1 MFGFSIHVIVH
12 LRPGKARC
20 CLRQGIGRVLIS
32 LKFST
37 TRMAVKLRLQRK
49 GRTKA
54 PFYHIVAADARAP
67 RDGRFIEKIGTYN
80 PLTVPATIEINRD
93 RAYYWLTVGAQ
104 PTDTVHAILGFKG
117 ILYKKHLQMGVAKGA
132 ITQEQAD
139 EKLSAWIEQKEAAV
153 AKRREQTAE
162 GKRKFAAAVDG
173 SAKARVKAAPPLPV
187 IEETEEAVEAAAEEP
202 VKAVEAVAVSE
213 VAVEAAAPAVEEVV
227 AEAAPVAEEAAP
239 AVEAVVAE
247 AAPVAEAEAP
257 AVEAV
262 IAEEAPVAEEV
273 APAAE
278 EVVAEAA
285 PEAEEAPAEEKTD
298 EA

>member
-1 MFGFSIHVIVH
+1 
-12 LRPGKARC
+12 
-20 CLRQGIGRVLIS
+20 
-32 LKFST
+32 
-37 TRMAVKLRLQRK
+37 MAVKLRLQRK

-117 ILYKKHLQMGVAKGA
+117 VLYQKHLQMGVKKGA

-153 AKRREQTAE
+153 AKRRAETAE
-162 GKRKFAAAVDG
+162 TKRKFAAAVDG
-173 SAKARVKAAPPLPV
+173 SAKTRVKAAPPLPV
-187 IEETEEAVEAAAEEP
+187 IEETEEAVEAAAETE
-202 VKAVEAVAVSE
+202 VAEAVA
-213 VAVEAAAPAVEEVV
+213 APEAAEEVV
-227 AEAAPVAEEAAP
+227 AEAVVAPEA
-239 AVEAVVAE
+239 AVEAA
-247 AAPVAEAEAP
+247 
-257 AVEAV
+257 
-262 IAEEAPVAEEV
+262 

-285 PEAEEAPAEEKTD
+285 PEAEAAPAEEKSD